1 MHHSCKSIR
10 FKQLIRDICVIRIV
24 HSQSTLQRQ
33 LRRQIKKNTRYLVF
47 YYIHMYDNFQWFS
60 KIFERSD
67 ATRKDSLLLDKT
79 EIKEN
84 ICIKIN
90 KLCKKYN
97 NTIAVEDLSMNI
109 YKNEITVLLGH
120 NGAGKTTTMS
130 ILTGT

>member
-1 MHHSCKSIR
+1 MI
-10 FKQLIRDICVIRIV
+10 I
-24 HSQSTLQRQ
+24 
-33 LRRQIKKNTRYLVF
+33 
-47 YYIHMYDNFQWFS
+47 DNFQWFS
-60 KIFERSD
+60 NIFERSD
-67 ATRKDSLLLDKT
+67 ATREDLLLLDET
-79 EIKEN
+79 EIKEK

-97 NTIAVEDLSMNI
+97 NTIAVDNLSMNI